1 MNKSTRLWSK
11 VVARTLWSINKAF
24 RQNMC
29 IQLFKSLLWGWR
41 EKYMISLLSCCVLT
55 FEPWLQMFSWALFS
69 RDRTHI
75 FNKKEVSTWT
85 GKTHQRRRYTYCLIL
100 LSGSGNAAAS
110 CKRSSRAC
118 NTFCKCQCRRDI
130 DPDPWVTSN
139 QQSATHR
146 FPMDSHQKQQAFF
159 FKENSK
165 LYWSILMFR
174 HNSTVII

>member
-1 MNKSTRLWSK
+1 LLGHSDQ
-11 VVARTLWSINKAF
+11 SIKPFAKICAF
-24 RQNMC
+24 NFSSHSCEVEGRNT
-29 IQLFKSLLWGWR
+29 W
-41 EKYMISLLSCCVLT
+41 YPCCVLT

-75 FNKKEVSTWT
+75 FNIKEVSTWT

-159 FKENSK
+159 LKENSK